1 MFGLLSDVVRIAI
14 APVRAVAPVIGTAAA
29 VVDTVTR
36 PVTQP
41 LADAAEDVS
50 KSIADALSGK

>member
-1 MFGLLSDVVRIAI
+1 MFGLLSDVARIALAPVRIA
-14 APVRAVAPVIGTAAA
+14 APVIGTAAA

-36 PVTQP
+36 PITQP
-41 LADAAEDVS
+41 LADVAEDVS